1 MESNQMGFLFTG
13 SRNQYKANKK
23 EIKIGHGVCCLAV
36 KEMKEEQDNSVEI
49 VLLAF
54 QVLYFLV

>member
-49 VLLAF
+49 VLL
-54 QVLYFLV
+54 